1 MRRLAVFSMLATLAA
16 CSAPSAPKPAD
27 DAFVAA
33 ADKLR
38 PSIVLLTMDVPGA
51 SRRSAPDTEYATGIV
66 IASGNWGSDILTV
79 QHALENAWNFRAT
92 VANKRKVPFNVVARD
107 SDLDIAL
114 VRTPAKNLP
123 ITPLGSSADARP
135 GKLVG
140 LLGYPIPDEFENEG
154 LGLATSLNTGRI
166 SSLRGDAIE
175 VTLPIVPG
183 ESGGPVFLAES
194 GEIVGL
200 AESRFED
207 EHSIGFALSINAAKR
222 FLHKHDPAHGL

>member
-1 MRRLAVFSMLATLAA
+1 MRRLVFFSAIALLAGCA
-16 CSAPSAPKPAD
+16 APKSAD

-51 SRRSAPDTEYATGIV
+51 SKRSGPDTEYATGIV
-66 IASGNWGSDILTV
+66 IASGSWGSDILTV
-79 QHALENAWNFRAT
+79 EHALEHAWNLRAT
-92 VANKRKVPFNVVARD
+92 VGNKRKVPFSVVARD
-107 SDLDIAL
+107 SDLDVAL
-114 VRTPAKNLP
+114 VRTPARNLP
-123 ITPLGSSADARP
+123 VAPLGSSGDALP
-135 GKLVG
+135 GRSVG

-166 SSLRGDAIE
+166 SALRRDAIE

-183 ESGGPVFLAES
+183 ESGGPVFLADN
-194 GEIVGL
+194 GEVVGL

-207 EHSIGFALSINAAKR
+207 ERSIGFALPINAAKR
-222 FLHKHDPAHGL
+222 FLHGHDPVHGF

>member
-1 MRRLAVFSMLATLAA
+1 MRRLAVFSMLAFLAA
-16 CSAPSAPKPAD
+16 CGAPKSAD

-33 ADKLR
+33 ADRLR

-51 SRRSAPDTEYATGIV
+51 SGRSAPDTEYATGIV
-66 IASGNWGSDILTV
+66 VASGSWGSDILTV
-79 QHALENAWNFRAT
+79 EHALENAWNFRAT
-92 VANKRKVPFNVVARD
+92 VGNKRKVPFSVIARD

-114 VRTPAKNLP
+114 VRTPARNLP
-123 ITPLGSSADARP
+123 VAPLGSSADARP
-135 GKLVG
+135 GISVG

-166 SSLRGDAIE
+166 SALRRDAIE

-183 ESGGPVFLAES
+183 ESGGPVFLADN

-207 EHSIGFALSINAAKR
+207 ERSIGFALPINAAKH
-222 FLHKHDPAHGL
+222 FLHKHDAGHGF